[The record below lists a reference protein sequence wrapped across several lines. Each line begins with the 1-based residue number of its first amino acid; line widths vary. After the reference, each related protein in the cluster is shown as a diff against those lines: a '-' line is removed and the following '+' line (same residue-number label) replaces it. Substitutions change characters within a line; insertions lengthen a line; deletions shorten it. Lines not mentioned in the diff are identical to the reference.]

1 MSGLLD
7 TLYAERER
15 RQAEEDTERLS
26 QSLVSFVRE
35 AFPVIKPTREY
46 RHNWHIDAICEHLEA
61 VSSGDIK
68 RLQVWIPPGTM
79 KSMNVS
85 IFWPVW
91 EWTRDPGLRYWCAS
105 HSLGLVWDH
114 SSAARTLLLS
124 NWFRNRWG
132 HLFQMTKV
140 GERSYANDQGGTRS
154 GTTPESEGF
163 GKHGDRIILDDLLDA
178 ADAEST
184 TRVVLDKTNDWYD
197 TVIGG
202 RKETDAAEVII
213 MQRLHEN
220 DIAAHALE
228 VGEWTVLCLPERC
241 EKNHPFAWRGDPR
254 SEGELL
260 WPAHRDEQE
269 SSEYAR
275 RLTSF
280 RAAGQ
285 LQQRPA
291 ALEVEIMKREWWR
304 FYDKRIKAKEEW
316 TKLPAFT
323 TVVISV
329 DTPLKDKESNDNV
342 AIQCYG
348 VRGADRY
355 LVDLRLGKMNF
366 SSTKR
371 QIKEMSQWARKTWR
385 SASHY
390 CLIENAGF
398 GPELIIDLKREI
410 TGVIKIDAGAE
421 GNKVQ
426 RAISACDAL
435 ESGNVYLP
443 GHGPPWQPALN
454 EALCEGDIADFIAN
468 LALFPNGRHDDDVD
482 AWSQAMNWLR
492 SRTWEPIRTS
502 NPFKRLAGRR

>member
-1 MSGLLD
+1 M
-7 TLYAERER
+7 
-15 RQAEEDTERLS
+15 
-26 QSLVSFVRE
+26 
-35 AFPVIKPTREY
+35 
-46 RHNWHIDAICEHLEA
+46 C
-61 VSSGDIK
+61 SS
-68 RLQVWIPPGTM
+68 
-79 KSMNVS
+79 
-85 IFWPVW
+85 
-91 EWTRDPGLRYWCAS
+91 
-105 HSLGLVWDH
+105 
-114 SSAARTLLLS
+114 
-124 NWFRNRWG
+124 
-132 HLFQMTKV
+132 
-140 GERSYANDQGGTRS
+140 
-154 GTTPESEGF
+154 
-163 GKHGDRIILDDLLDA
+163 DL
-178 ADAEST
+178 
-184 TRVVLDKTNDWYD
+184 
-197 TVIGG
+197 
-202 RKETDAAEVII
+202 
-213 MQRLHEN
+213 
-220 DIAAHALE
+220 
-228 VGEWTVLCLPERC
+228 
-241 EKNHPFAWRGDPR
+241 
-254 SEGELL
+254 
-260 WPAHRDEQE
+260 
-269 SSEYAR
+269 
-275 RLTSF
+275 
-280 RAAGQ
+280 
-285 LQQRPA
+285 
-291 ALEVEIMKREWWR
+291 
-304 FYDKRIKAKEEW
+304 
-316 TKLPAFT
+316 
-323 TVVISV
+323 

-355 LVDLRLGKMNF
+355 LVDLRLGKMSF
-366 SSTKR
+366 SPTKR